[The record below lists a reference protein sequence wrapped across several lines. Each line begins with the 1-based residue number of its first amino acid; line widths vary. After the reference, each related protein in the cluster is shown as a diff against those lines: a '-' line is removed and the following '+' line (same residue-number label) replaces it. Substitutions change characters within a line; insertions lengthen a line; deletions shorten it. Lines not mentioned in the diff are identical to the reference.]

1 MLLNGGTLFGNRL
14 LGPRTVEWMA
24 SNHVGDL
31 YVPKGTNKGFG
42 FGFTVAVTLDPVI
55 AKSARS
61 AGAFGWLGAMG
72 ATSWTGPKE
81 DLVAVILIQQMS
93 TELHHDVANA
103 IRQAI
108 IE

>member
-61 AGAFGWLGAMG
+61 AGAFGWLGR
-72 ATSWTGPKE
+72 WVLPRGPTPKKIW
-81 DLVAVILIQQMS
+81 LLS
-93 TELHHDVANA
+93 S
-103 IRQAI
+103 
-108 IE
+108 